1 MQLCIRNKCI
11 LRSNPRAET
20 ESGLDLFNTM
30 LGLCLELD
38 YYDDYDDYDEVILP
52 HILMFKVCYAIL

>member
-38 YYDDYDDYDEVILP
+38 YYYDDYDEVILP